1 MTEAIKRCTKCG
13 QDFPATTEYFYAHKT
28 ASDGLQTRCKPCYKG
43 FQKRYIANNLEKVKE
58 QKRQYKLQNP
68 EKVNAYFRQYRKAHP
83 QTQKRYLQ
91 RQDSDKKYREANK
104 EKLREQQREYRLR
117 KPEIGRER
125 RRRWGEQNPERVL
138 ELARQRRARKK
149 NAEGQHTAD
158 EVQQL
163 YVMQRGLCCFCS
175 KPVGDKRDGIKR
187 SHFENYT
194 EEHILPLDRG
204 GSNWISNMVLT
215 CWNCNCS
222 RQDKLLFAEWQ
233 PPHLLEWMREW
244 VMKAVGR

>member
-28 ASDGLQTRCKPCYKG
+28 ASDGLQTRCKLCYKG
-43 FQKRYIANNLEKVKE
+43 FQKRYAVN
-58 QKRQYKLQNP
+58 NP
-68 EKVNAYFRQYRKAHP
+68 EKVRELKRQYRLQNPDKFRQY
-83 QTQKRYLQ
+83 
-91 RQDSDKKYREANK
+91 SSKYRQRNHQAILTR
-104 EKLREQQREYRLR
+104 EKKHRQENPEKFREKDRQYRLR

-138 ELARQRRARKK
+138 ELARQRRVRKK

-158 EVQQL
+158 EIQQL